1 VETTNIKN
9 EIVPIAKGIE
19 PNPEDIKRELDKAKR
34 YSKRFKQSSYFKEND
49 NGFQSS
55 FFDPF
60 TATENIYGN
69 LRTADRHMNRE
80 VDCQTLRRVSKK
92 AWIINL
98 CITNV
103 QKKIRPFLKP
113 STNRNLRGFV
123 VHKIGE
129 DVIAAAGKK
138 SKMRETIENFLLNT
152 GFEKS
157 ADRDNFTRFCTKI
170 IRDTLEIDQVATEI
184 GYTRAGRP
192 YAFWAVDGATI
203 EKVLPD
209 QENPYNIK
217 FVQLINSIPQAY
229 YPEGTLI
236 FDYQNPRTDVHFSFY
251 GYSYVEQA
259 IDLITSNINAFTY
272 NAGFFTE
279 NKLPRGMLLLDGNA
293 SQETVEQMEDYL
305 TDIMSGTTA
314 NQWRVPIIP
323 AGNGKGG
330 ESNSIKWVSLAGT
343 NKEME
348 FQGWLDFLT
357 SGIVSLFG
365 CSMEELGLHSSK
377 SQPMFEHN
385 TAPEIEAS
393 KSLVLGDML
402 AFLQQ
407 YINQIIEK
415 VFPGYEIEFVG
426 YERDDPKAILDIA
439 RGELDT
445 YKTLNEVRKEKGLPA
460 IEADWA
466 DNCPANPQLVQ
477 MYQSAQM
484 NAGMEDPEAEGE
496 EGDTEGGEEEENEEN
511 SDVDNEAWSGEQEEN
526 KDAENTDTENSDN
539 AENKEPDFGS
549 SQNKEEGGND
559 EEADGV
565 NKSLTFTF

>member
-1 VETTNIKN
+1 MGIQQNSIIPVAKQIAPE
-9 EIVPIAKGIE
+9 PI
-19 PNPEDIKRELDKAKR
+19 DVKRELEKVNR
-34 YSKRFKQSSYFKEND
+34 YSRRFKNSNYFKESD

-55 FFDPF
+55 FFDPL
-60 TATENIYGN
+60 TNAENLYGN
-69 LRTADRHMNRE
+69 LRTIDRAMNRE

-98 CITNV
+98 CITHV

-113 STNRNLRGFV
+113 STNKNLRGFV
-123 VHKIGE
+123 VKKVGE
-129 DVIAAAGKK
+129 DVIKAAGQK
-138 SKMRETIENFLLNT
+138 SKERETIEKFLLNT
-152 GFEKS
+152 GLEKS
-157 ADRDNFTRFCTKI
+157 SDRDNFVRFCTKI

-184 GYTRAGRP
+184 GYTKAGKP

-203 EKVLPD
+203 EKVLPN

-217 FVQLINSIPQAY
+217 HVQIINSIPQAY

-236 FDYQNPRTDVHFSFY
+236 FDYQNPRTDINYSFY

-279 NKLPRGMLLLDGNA
+279 NKLPRGMLLIDGNA
-293 SQETVEQMEDYL
+293 SQETVEQMEDYIA
-305 TDIMSGTTA
+305 DIMSGSTA

-323 AGNGKGG
+323 SGNGKGS
-330 ESNSIKWVSLAGT
+330 ESNAIKWVSLNGT

-377 SQPMFEHN
+377 SQPMFERN
-385 TAPEIEAS
+385 TTPEIEAS

-402 AFLQQ
+402 SFLQQ

-415 VFPGYEIEFVG
+415 VFPEYEIEFVG
-426 YERDDPKAILDIA
+426 YERDDPKQILDITK
-439 RGELDT
+439 GELEAF
-445 YKTLNEVRKEKGLPA
+445 KTLNEVRKEKGLPK

-466 DNCPANPQLVQ
+466 DKCPANPQLVQ

-484 NAGMEDPEAEGE
+484 GGGMEDM
-496 EGDTEGGEEEENEEN
+496 EEEEMQGDSETEEETNENNEEMNEEN
-511 SDVDNEAWSGEQEEN
+511 NEEEN
-526 KDAENTDTENSDN
+526 AQNANTENENNEEVDESEWGQIVSNNKDN
-539 AENKEPDFGS
+539 AESN
-549 SQNKEEGGND
+549 NM
-559 EEADGV
+559 
-565 NKSLTFTF
+565 NKSLGYYL

>member
-1 VETTNIKN
+1 METSSNSIIPVAKSIMP
-9 EIVPIAKGIE
+9 EPI
-19 PNPEDIKRELDKAKR
+19 DVKRELEKVRR
-34 YSKRFKQSSYFKEND
+34 YSNRFKNTNYFKQTES
-49 NGFQSS
+49 GFQSS
-55 FFDPF
+55 FFDPLSDV
-60 TATENIYGN
+60 ENIYGN

-123 VHKIGE
+123 IKKTGE
-129 DVIAAAGKK
+129 DVIKAAGKK
-138 SKMRETIENFLLNT
+138 SKERETIEQFLLNT

-157 ADRDNFTRFCTKI
+157 SDRDNFVRFCTKI

-184 GYTRAGRP
+184 GFTKAGRP

-217 FVQLINSIPQAY
+217 YVQIINSIPQAF
-229 YPEGTLI
+229 YPEGTLV
-236 FDYQNPRTDVHFSFY
+236 FDYQNPRTDVNFSLY

-293 SQETVEQMEDYL
+293 SQETVEQMEEYL
-305 TDIMSGTTA
+305 VDIMSGTTA

-330 ESNSIKWVSLAGT
+330 ESNSIKWVSLNGT
-343 NKEME
+343 NREME

-377 SQPMFEHN
+377 SQPVFERN
-385 TAPEIEAS
+385 AAPEIEAS

-407 YINQIIEK
+407 YINQIVEK

-426 YERDDPKAILDIA
+426 YERDDPKQVLDIA
-439 RGELDT
+439 KGELES
-445 YKTLNEVRKEKGLPA
+445 YKTLNEVRQEKGLPK

-466 DNCPANPQLVQ
+466 DKCPANPQFVQ

-484 NAGMEDPEAEGE
+484 NGGDDMEDPDAAE
-496 EGDTEGGEEEENEEN
+496 DENEEDNDAWNEVDGGNN
-511 SDVDNEAWSGEQEEN
+511 SEEQEE
-526 KDAENTDTENSDN
+526 TDEGS
-539 AENKEPDFGS
+539 EGKPLDFGS
-549 SQNKEEGGND
+549 GNTN
-559 EEADGV
+559 EGV
-565 NKSLTFTF
+565 NKSLTYWI